1 VQIVLQ
7 DQTAYLLHLVR
18 LGPSALRLQ
27 VEDLF
32 HLAHGEDVVVAPDA
46 FLERKPLADAGG

>member
-7 DQTAYLLHLVR
+7 DHTAYLLHLVR

-46 FLERKPLADAGG
+46 LLERKPLADAGG